1 MAIRKRNDFILSILS
16 FAIGLFLFA
25 SESTVS
31 GVMLFVGLP
40 FLAEPRTFIQGIG
53 ILLMVFS
60 IPLFLKS
67 ISLKGERDS
76 GKFRLKKE
84 TIITLMLLF
93 VPAYEL
99 IGFPIASFLLTF
111 CLSVVYGLC
120 EESQR
125 EEHERTSKKKFY
137 LIRFV
142 YSLVVVT
149 VLVLVFTQILHV
161 KFF

>member
-40 FLAEPRTFIQGIG
+40 FG

-84 TIITLMLLF
+84 TIITLIALLLF

>member
-1 MAIRKRNDFILSILS
+1 M
-16 FAIGLFLFA
+16 
-25 SESTVS
+25 
-31 GVMLFVGLP
+31 
-40 FLAEPRTFIQGIG
+40 
-53 ILLMVFS
+53 
-60 IPLFLKS
+60 
-67 ISLKGERDS
+67 
-76 GKFRLKKE
+76 KKE
-84 TIITLMLLF
+84 TIITLIALLLF

>member
-60 IPLFLKS
+60 IPLFHKQ

-76 GKFRLKKE
+76 GKFRLKRKRS
-84 TIITLMLLF
+84 LL
-93 VPAYEL
+93 
-99 IGFPIASFLLTF
+99 
-111 CLSVVYGLC
+111 
-120 EESQR
+120 
-125 EEHERTSKKKFY
+125 
-137 LIRFV
+137 
-142 YSLVVVT
+142 
-149 VLVLVFTQILHV
+149 
-161 KFF
+161 

>member
-76 GKFRLKKE
+76 GKFRLKRKRS
-84 TIITLMLLF
+84 LL
-93 VPAYEL
+93 
-99 IGFPIASFLLTF
+99 
-111 CLSVVYGLC
+111 
-120 EESQR
+120 
-125 EEHERTSKKKFY
+125 
-137 LIRFV
+137 
-142 YSLVVVT
+142 
-149 VLVLVFTQILHV
+149 
-161 KFF
+161 

>member
-1 MAIRKRNDFILSILS
+1 M
-16 FAIGLFLFA
+16 
-25 SESTVS
+25 
-31 GVMLFVGLP
+31 
-40 FLAEPRTFIQGIG
+40 
-53 ILLMVFS
+53 
-60 IPLFLKS
+60 
-67 ISLKGERDS
+67 
-76 GKFRLKKE
+76 
-84 TIITLMLLF
+84 
-93 VPAYEL
+93 
-99 IGFPIASFLLTF
+99 
-111 CLSVVYGLC
+111 YGLC